1 MPRRKK
7 EETPE
12 TKEENPEVEETE
24 VDERVLATKF
34 ECVKFV
40 KQLHTENL
48 EYQWQTKKVYPED
61 LSVNK
66 IIEDA
71 EILFQYLI
79 S

>member
-7 EETPE
+7 EEAPE
-12 TKEENPEVEETE
+12 TKEEITEVEETE